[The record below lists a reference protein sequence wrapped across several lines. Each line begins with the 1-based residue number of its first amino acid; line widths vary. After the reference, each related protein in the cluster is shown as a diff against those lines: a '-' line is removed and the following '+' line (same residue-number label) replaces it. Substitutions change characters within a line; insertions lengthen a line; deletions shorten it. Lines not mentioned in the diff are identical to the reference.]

1 MAYFDISLINSKF
14 SLLTYMLRIGILF
27 SKALKDKLR
36 HKFPGQ
42 VFDYSCQYD
51 GVDRSTGRP
60 KVIFVLY

>member
-1 MAYFDISLINSKF
+1 MTYFDISLINSEF
-14 SLLTYMLRIGILF
+14 SILTYMLRIGILF

-51 GVDRSTGRP
+51 GIDESTGRP

>member
-1 MAYFDISLINSKF
+1 MAYFDSSLINSKF
-14 SLLTYMLRIGILF
+14 SILTYMLRIGILF

-51 GVDRSTGRP
+51 GTDESTGRP

>member
-14 SLLTYMLRIGILF
+14 SILTYMLRIGILF

-51 GVDRSTGRP
+51 GVDGSTGRP

>member
-1 MAYFDISLINSKF
+1 MTYFDISLINSEF
-14 SLLTYMLRIGILF
+14 SILTYMLRIGILF
-27 SKALKDKLR
+27 SKALKNKLR

-51 GVDRSTGRP
+51 GIDESTGRP

>member
-1 MAYFDISLINSKF
+1 MDYFDISLINSKF
-14 SLLTYMLRIGILF
+14 SILTYMLRIGILF

-51 GVDRSTGRP
+51 GTDESTGRP